1 MSFLGIFLIALAKV
15 ISLIAGI
22 YTLIVAGVVIC
33 SWVRADSCNPIVGF
47 LYQATDPVFRRIRR
61 CLPHSF
67 FASGI
72 DWTPMI
78 VIILLV
84 FLETILS
91 ESLMEWGNRL
101 RY

>member
-1 MSFLGIFLIALAKV
+1 MALAKV
-15 ISLIAGI
+15 ISMIAGI

-33 SWVRADSCNPIVGF
+33 SWVRADPYNPIVGF
-47 LYQATDPVFRRIRR
+47 LYQATNPVFRRVRR
-61 CLPHSF
+61 FLPRTF

-91 ESLMEWGNRL
+91 ESLMEWGTRL